1 MDQQRR
7 RKTFTYSWLRNGES
21 IGVGYSE
28 SNQYTL
34 TAQDE
39 GKAIQCQVKGTN
51 AVGSAIADSA
61 PVIVSPEPNAPPPL
75 PGAATQGHLYVGQP
89 ECSPCSNADA
99 EDGKL
104 LPLFIEVQD
113 PSAGIIVKLHGSTR
127 VNTQTGQA
135 TTFFEDQ
142 PQVPFESLLLKIKG
156 GERGVL
162 ANPTVCGTSNSH
174 LELTPWSAPTPVS
187 LETPLEVTGCGPPQF
202 APTFNAGTTNNQ
214 AGAFSPLSLT
224 FSRTDKDQDFEALT
238 VHTPPGVAGMI
249 SNVALCEEAQA
260 NAGTCSPASQIGT
273 TEVGSGP
280 GPHPLYLKGKVYL
293 TGPYKGQPFG
303 MSVAVPAIAGPFN
316 LGMVVVRSSI
326 HVDPYTAAITVTSDP
341 FPKILDGIPTH
352 IKQVNVNINREHF
365 IFNPTNCS
373 AQQISATL
381 TSLQGASAQVSSPF
395 GIGGCASLPFSP
407 TLTASTQADTSK
419 ANGASLDVKVT
430 SGPGQANIGKTT
442 LILPRSLPSRLTTIQ
457 KACVAAVFNAN
468 PAACPAGSV
477 VGTATAHTP
486 VLKNPLT
493 GPAFLVS
500 HGGAAFPDV
509 EFVLQGEGITLDLD
523 GQTNIKNGVT
533 SSTFNA
539 LPDAPV
545 STFETLLPE
554 GPHSALAALGNLC
567 TQSLEMPTTITGQNG
582 AVITQ
587 NTHIAVTGCP
597 PTVAIASAK
606 LTGNTLLVT
615 VKTSATGTVWISGY
629 GLKTT
634 RNNLKAGTHQ
644 VRVAF
649 TKTGTSMRK
658 HHKKT
663 SVRVKLTVGKQAVAQ
678 ATTVQL

>member
-1 MDQQRR
+1 MNPVTGQL
-7 RKTFTYSWLRNGES
+7 KTTF
-21 IGVGYSE
+21 
-28 SNQYTL
+28 
-34 TAQDE
+34 
-39 GKAIQCQVKGTN
+39 K
-51 AVGSAIADSA
+51 
-61 PVIVSPEPNAPPPL
+61 NAP
-75 PGAATQGHLYVGQP
+75 QQ
-89 ECSPCSNADA
+89 
-99 EDGKL
+99 
-104 LPLFIEVQD
+104 
-113 PSAGIIVKLHGSTR
+113 
-127 VNTQTGQA
+127 
-135 TTFFEDQ
+135 
-142 PQVPFESLLLKIKG
+142 PFELLRLKLKG
-156 GERGVL
+156 GPRAPL
-162 ANPTVCGTSNSH
+162 ANPQSCGPART
-174 LELTPWSAPTPVS
+174 ETDLTPWSAPGLGGLSGSEEIPGTPDAFPS
-187 LETPLEVTGCGPPQF
+187 SSFEVTGCAPAHF
-202 APTFNAGTTNNQ
+202 SPTFNAGTTNTQ
-214 AGAFSPLSLT
+214 AGAFTPLTLT
-224 FSRTDKDQDFEALT
+224 FSRTDSDQDLEALT
-238 VHTPPGVAGMI
+238 VHTPPGLAGMI
-249 SNVALCEEAQA
+249 SNVALCPEAQA

-273 TEVGSGP
+273 TETGAGP
-280 GPHPLYLKGKVYL
+280 GSHPLYLPGKVYL

-303 MSVAVPAIAGPFN
+303 MSVVVPAIAGPFN

-352 IKQVNVNINREHF
+352 IRQVNVNLNRKEF

-407 TLTASTQADTSK
+407 TLTASTQGETSK
-419 ANGASLDVKVT
+419 ANGASLYVKVT

-468 PAACPAGSV
+468 PAACPPGSV

-587 NTHIAVTGCP
+587 TTHIAVTGCP
-597 PTVAIASAK
+597 PTVAIVSTK

-644 VRVAF
+644 FRVAF

-678 ATTVQL
+678 ATTVRL